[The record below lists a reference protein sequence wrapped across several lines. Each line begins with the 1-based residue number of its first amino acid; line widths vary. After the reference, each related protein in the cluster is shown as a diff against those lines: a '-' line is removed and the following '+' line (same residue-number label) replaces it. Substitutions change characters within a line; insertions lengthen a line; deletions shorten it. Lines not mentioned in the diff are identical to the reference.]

1 MERKVSFFFY
11 LALIWIVSIFG
22 FLIPDIRYLL
32 AVVPRESSG
41 LTGIIT
47 MHLVHQDW
55 EHLLS
60 NTLPF
65 TVFSWMILVR
75 NSRYYHWSV
84 ILSAI
89 LTGVLLWILGRDA
102 AHIGASGV
110 IFSLFGLIMTNAYLT
125 RGFVDVIVAIFVF
138 LLYGGLL
145 FGILPTEGSISWEA
159 HLLGV
164 LSGVAVASLLR
175 KFFHFERE

>member
-22 FLIPDIRYLL
+22 FLIPDLRYFL
-32 AVVPRESSG
+32 ALEPRESSG
-41 LTGIIT
+41 LIGILT

-60 NTLPF
+60 NTLSF
-65 TVFSWMILVR
+65 TVFSWMILVK
-75 NSRYYHWSV
+75 NSRYYHRSV
-84 ILSAI
+84 ISSAI
-89 LTGVLLWILGRDA
+89 LTGILLWILGRDA

-110 IFSLFGLIMTNAYLT
+110 IFALFGLIMTNAYIT
-125 RGFVDVIVAIFVF
+125 RGLVDVIGALIVF
-138 LLYGGLL
+138 FLYGSLL
-145 FGILPTEGSISWEA
+145 FGVLPTEPSISWEA

-164 LSGVAVASLLR
+164 LSGMAIASLLQ
-175 KFFHFERE
+175 KFRHLENK